1 MISTCAQTKARS
13 NTFVTSPSPNR
24 FDSAFDTGDELAGH
38 SFRPSAIRDACQSSS
53 VVTMPAISARIRSA
67 SPRWL
72 PSKRAGRCTL
82 RISAAPITPASTS
95 TANTS
100 TSSANQP

>member
-1 MISTCAQTKARS
+1 MISTCAHTKTRS
-13 NTFVTSPSPNR
+13 RTFVTSPSPNR
-24 FDSAFDTGDELAGH
+24 SESAFDTGDQLAGH
-38 SFRPSAIRDACQSSS
+38 SFSPSAIRDPCQSSS

-82 RISAAPITPASTS
+82 RIRAAPITPASTS

-100 TSSANQP
+100 TSNANQP